1 MPVLIRTGQ
10 GTAPGQVLPDVGFCV
25 ATWIAPDGEVWP
37 LMAPDSGVVTMSDGV
52 SGLGAAA
59 ISITTD
65 DRARGGVRVRH
76 VQAGERAITW
86 PLYVYGADHMAFT
99 TLWRRVASAFTS
111 TSRLGPGTLEIARPD
126 GSARRVQA
134 YYQSGFDGSGKQGY
148 GITSDY
154 CVLTLMCEDPY
165 WTSATPVRIHREY
178 GVPVDYQVP
187 YPTLSSG
194 QVLGA
199 TTITNDGDVEA
210 WPDWVITGPSSGI
223 TATNTTRGE
232 AFTLDPNATAV
243 GHGNL
248 AEGEQVTIRTDPPQV
263 RGPDGSNW
271 TGALSWPGA
280 VLWPMDP
287 GQSAVDF
294 NLAGAGPGSA
304 VDLTYY
310 PRYETA

>member
-1 MPVLIRTGQ
+1 MPVLIRSGQ

-25 ATWIAPDGEVWP
+25 ATWYAPDGSVWP
-37 LMAPDSGVVTMSDGV
+37 LTAPDSGVITQAEGV

-59 ISITTD
+59 ITITTD

-76 VQAGERAITW
+76 VQANERVITW
-86 PLYVYGADHMAFT
+86 PLYVYGEDHMDFVE
-99 TLWRRVASAFTS
+99 LWRRVATAFTS
-111 TSRLGPGTLEIARPD
+111 TSRHGPGTLEIARPD

-134 YYQSGFDGSGKQGY
+134 YYQAGFDVSGKQGY
-148 GITSDY
+148 GIISDY
-154 CVLTLMCEDPY
+154 CVLTLLCEDPY

-178 GVPVDYQVP
+178 GVPVDFQDP

-199 TTITNDGDVEA
+199 TTVTNDGDVEV
-210 WPDWVITGPSSGI
+210 WPDWVITGPASGI
-223 TATNTTRGE
+223 TATNSTRGE
-232 AFTLDPNATAV
+232 AFTLDPDADAI
-243 GHGNL
+243 GHGSL
-248 AEGEQVTIRTDPPQV
+248 AEGEQVTISTDPPQV

-280 VLWPMDP
+280 VLWPLDP
-287 GQSAVDF
+287 GQSDVDF
-294 NLAGAGPGSA
+294 DLAGAGPGSA